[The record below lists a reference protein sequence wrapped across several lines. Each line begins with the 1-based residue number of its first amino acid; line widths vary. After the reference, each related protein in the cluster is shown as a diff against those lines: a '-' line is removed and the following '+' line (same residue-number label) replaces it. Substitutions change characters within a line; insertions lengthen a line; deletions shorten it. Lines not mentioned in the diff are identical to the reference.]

1 MLSLTEITEQFNA
14 LIYNS
19 KQHVILI
26 VKIIAGIWIFNFINW
41 FTGSTLNTLGTI
53 PRSKKGIL
61 GIIFSWILHANF
73 NHLFFNSIPL
83 FILSLLII
91 SYNKQM
97 FLNVS
102 TMIIILDGIAVWLF
116 ARKGN
121 HMGASGL
128 VAGYFGFMLIF
139 AYKTAS
145 IVSIILAIVILYY
158 FGGIIL
164 SLFPTD
170 AKTSWEAHLFGFLAG
185 IASFFIINSQLFDKI
200 YETFQL

>member
-1 MLSLTEITEQFNA
+1 MLSLNEITEQFNA
-14 LIYNS
+14 LLYNS
-19 KQHVILI
+19 KQHIILI

-61 GIIFSWILHANF
+61 GIMFSWILHANF

-97 FLNVS
+97 FFNIS
-102 TMIIILDGIAVWLF
+102 IMIIILDGIAVWLF

-185 IASFFIINSQLFDKI
+185 IASFFIMNSELFDKI